1 MSKCLWYLAWEWI
14 NISLEYTVTSWIR
27 FPKWFWVVMT
37 VNLVSHPALMFLL
50 GRFGHNPRVL
60 FPAEATVVLLETALL
75 YLFYRRQAS
84 LVRIAG
90 ISLLMNAT
98 SFATGLALA
107 F

>member
-27 FPKWFWVVMT
+27 FPKWFLAVVT
-37 VNLVSHPALMFLL
+37 VNLVSHPALMIVL
-50 GRFGHNPRVL
+50 GHFGHNPCVL
-60 FPAEATVVLLETALL
+60 FPAEATVVLLETVLL
-75 YLFYRRQAS
+75 CLFYRRQTSFA
-84 LVRIAG
+84 RIAG